1 MTTDINA
8 AVKHVIDGGTI
19 DPELN
24 ATCSGLLEAFKADSG
39 LDCWYA
45 LHDALAEDGKHEL
58 ADRVRELATCEQP
71 TPTLPYQIIDTLT
84 RHVAMINRWFTEN
97 YEAFRYVGYV
107 GDKPAYRLCQCPKC
121 LEKCLETEVRIERD
135 LWQMADGRC
144 VNFYIGI
151 CSKCSQVLW
160 ASDVDY
166 AAQHKK
172 ETRSRIILLFS
183 GNYVVDID
191 PDIAVTSF
199 RAANAQSTPQ
209 Q

>member
-71 TPTLPYQIIDTLT
+71 TPTLPYQT
-84 RHVAMINRWFTEN
+84 
-97 YEAFRYVGYV
+97 AFRYVGYV